1 MPEKR
6 FKRSDFGMIS
16 GLIEGREISGNLCVI
31 SPSTVCSIDRV
42 KELLWTR
49 GSKCV
54 LATEEVSRETKKL
67 IMNVQRHKGC
77 EFVCLHRYIGH
88 MGIDG
93 IPSEALQK
101 SDNYLVLLGE
111 VVAITNSPVIAE
123 ALEEAARSGLRRV
136 LVRGQFETGGGK
148 EVVPIILEAVSRSGT
163 EWIWDEDPNIRIA
176 DIVDDIDI
184 VDIGVSVGSIDNC
197 GEFWDEY
204 TGERLPSEEVAKAR
218 SDEIDGLKQYKV
230 IEKATIEECW
240 KQTGKRPIGV
250 RWIDCNKGG
259 FGSSQFQESACRE
272 GN

>member
-1 MPEKR
+1 M
-6 FKRSDFGMIS
+6 
-16 GLIEGREISGNLCVI
+16 
-31 SPSTVCSIDRV
+31 
-42 KELLWTR
+42 
-49 GSKCV
+49 
-54 LATEEVSRETKKL
+54 LATEEVSRETKRL
-67 IMNVQRHKGC
+67 IMNVQRHKGS

-88 MGIDG
+88 MGVDG
-93 IPSEALQK
+93 IPSEALQMN
-101 SDNYLVLLGE
+101 DNHLVLLGE

-123 ALEEAARSGLRRV
+123 ALEEAARSGLGRV

-218 SDEIDGLKQYKV
+218 SDEIDGLKQCKV
-230 IEKATIEECW
+230 IERHLLKSVGS
-240 KQTGKRPIGV
+240 KQENV
-250 RWIDCNKGG
+250 RLGCGG
-259 FGSSQFQESACRE
+259 
-272 GN
+272 